1 MNSFLGRARF
11 NQNRIVLYAHFLP
24 WELALHRPLTV
35 RPYSNLKMR
44 IAIKKSVFTA
54 HLDKSLFKLYIFVS
68 MKVAHRIRHQ
78 LERHGFEVCSR
89 LADRLGMRARPVR
102 LFFIYISFFSL
113 GIGFAIYLILAFW
126 LRLKDLVYAKRT
138 SVFDL

>member
-1 MNSFLGRARF
+1 MAATADEQTNDDDRSAGTCCHTNWA
-11 NQNRIVLYAHFLP
+11 V
-24 WELALHRPLTV
+24 
-35 RPYSNLKMR
+35 PYSNLRIR
-44 IAIKKSVFTA
+44 IAIKKSVFPV
-54 HLDKSLFKLYIFVS
+54 HLDKSLSKLDIFVI
-68 MKVAHRIRHQ
+68 MRLAHHIRHQ

-113 GIGFAIYLILAFW
+113 GIGFAVYLVLAFW